1 LEQLEEHDD
10 VTLEWHSFELH
21 PAGTPPISPERLA
34 RIMASRPL
42 LQKRAREQYGL
53 EMNPGPVGANSRPA
67 LVLEKYAQTQGQGKA
82 AAFHVAAM
90 RAYWEQG
97 KDIGDSEVLRS
108 VAEAVS
114 LNTKDFEL
122 ILASEGFN
130 EQVDA
135 DIEMA
140 HEYGLT
146 GVPAL
151 IFADHYL
158 VIGAQPYQ
166 MLKRVVEQVIADEK
180 GGEGEQAE

>member
-1 LEQLEEHDD
+1 MEQLEEHDD
-10 VTLEWHSFELH
+10 VTIEWHSFELH
-21 PAGTPPISPERLA
+21 PAGVPPLSPDRKA
-34 RIMASRPL
+34 RIMAGRPL

-53 EMNPGPVGANSRPA
+53 EMNPGPPGTNSRPA
-67 LVLEKYAQTQGQGKA
+67 LVLEKYAQSQSKG

-97 KDIGDSEVLRS
+97 KEIGDTDVLRE
-108 VAEAVS
+108 VAAEAG

-130 EQVDA
+130 EQVNA
-135 DIEMA
+135 DVEMA
-140 HEYGLT
+140 HAYGLT

-166 MLKRVVEQVIADEK
+166 VLKQVVERVREEERD
-180 GGEGEQAE
+180 EGERD